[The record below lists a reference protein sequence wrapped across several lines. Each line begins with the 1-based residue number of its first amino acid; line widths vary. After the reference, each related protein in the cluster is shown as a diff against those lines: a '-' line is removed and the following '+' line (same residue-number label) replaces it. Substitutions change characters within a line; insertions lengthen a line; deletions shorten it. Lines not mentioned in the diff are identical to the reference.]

1 MNDVGTWEVI
11 TLSCICV
18 ILLVCQRISVVS
30 SPVSQLCCVCVFGYR
45 KEIELAH
52 SETDLQAGRSSW
64 WRWHEAV
71 KPEPSFYI
79 SVNACDSLFLN
90 QSPNTNAWNYA
101 NKQTLGD
108 IYCNVND
115 TVLWSSTCATD
126 SHKPFFINIRQVK
139 WVYLCPYVCLRDTL
153 TASTS
158 SCPALWFYSL
168 YQSSQKCITSKVLT
182 DLPTIHPWAIPFS
195 LAGQIIRAGTQAVQG
210 HRCSCSPSLIYRL
223 CRRRDAIGAYL
234 YWTEGAW
241 S

>member
-30 SPVSQLCCVCVFGYR
+30 SPVSQLCCVCVFGHR

-79 SVNACDSLFLN
+79 SINACDSLFLN

-126 SHKPFFINIRQVK
+126 SHKPFLLTLGKWNGFIYVHMYVSETHWLHQPRPVPHCGFTVFTSLHKSASLQKYWQIYQPSIRE
-139 WVYLCPYVCLRDTL
+139 RFHS
-153 TASTS
+153 A
-158 SCPALWFYSL
+158 
-168 YQSSQKCITSKVLT
+168 
-182 DLPTIHPWAIPFS
+182 
-195 LAGQIIRAGTQAVQG
+195 
-210 HRCSCSPSLIYRL
+210 
-223 CRRRDAIGAYL
+223 
-234 YWTEGAW
+234 
-241 S
+241 